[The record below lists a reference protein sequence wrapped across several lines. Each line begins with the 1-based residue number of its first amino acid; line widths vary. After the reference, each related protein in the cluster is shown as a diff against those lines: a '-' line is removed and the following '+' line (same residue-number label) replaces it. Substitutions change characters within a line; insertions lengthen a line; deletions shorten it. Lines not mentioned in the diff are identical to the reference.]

1 MDYFKNQ
8 GQGKR
13 TREKYQ
19 YKTEIDLIEDNTH
32 EFKMINL
39 NNLDTFR
46 GLVER
51 YIGAFLNTNGGS
63 VYFGVTD
70 NGVILGHRL
79 FRKQIDQLKLEI
91 DSLMGKFTP
100 ALVKNEVQL
109 KVVPC
114 VNYKNKLINN
124 TFIVEVHVSKGEEGK
139 VYCTQNNHVFI
150 RRNASCF
157 KLQDPKSII
166 EFVQS
171 KNK

>member
-1 MDYFKNQ
+1 
-8 GQGKR
+8 
-13 TREKYQ
+13 
-19 YKTEIDLIEDNTH
+19 
-32 EFKMINL
+32 MINL
-39 NNLDTFR
+39 NNLESFR
-46 GLVER
+46 HLVER

-63 VYFGVTD
+63 IYFGIAD

-91 DSLMGKFTP
+91 DTLMSKFTP

-109 KVVPC
+109 KAVPC
-114 VNYKNKLINN
+114 VNYKNKIINN

-139 VYCTQNNHVFI
+139 VYCTQQNHVYI

-157 KLQDPKSII
+157 KLQDARSII

-171 KNK
+171 KKK